1 MAEDGAGGS
10 GNGSTGEA
18 SRLQLLQEMR
28 QQNFDSIRFAS
39 YRTACKLRFIQK
51 KVHLHNVDI
60 WNVIEAFRE
69 NGLNTL
75 EPSSTLGVSRLE
87 TLLSSLF
94 HALNKRVPV
103 SQQAKVDATTALL
116 MNWLLAAYTTGENNK
131 ISVFSVKVALATLCA
146 GKLMDKFRYI
156 HSQISDSNGHMIH
169 WRFAE
174 YLKEVLAL
182 TAAVYESPSFCYTE
196 GLANSIFLQNLKIT
210 VNDFL
215 DTLMSDPGPHCLIWL
230 PLYHR
235 MAAVENVAHPVMC
248 DVCHKENFTGFRYR
262 CQKCHS
268 YQLCQDCFWRG
279 KVSGTHNNDH
289 ETREYSSFKS
299 PSKQIGHSL
308 RKSFRCVPEKG
319 KNSLPRFPEQPEK
332 TLDLSH
338 IVPPSPLPSHNG
350 FPDPGFMAP
359 FDSGSMDS
367 RSTLRSM
374 DSSRLDDE
382 HKLIARYAQRLA
394 QEVRTMPRAASRMSQ
409 ADQAGRAPSDAN
421 LASLDASRTQ
431 RELISQ
437 LEAKNKEIIREI
449 ARLRRQQEIE
459 AAGLENPALMSE
471 LRALRQRK
479 DELETHLATLQDS
492 RRQLMVQLEG
502 LMKMLKNHQASP
514 RSTPNSSPRSTK
526 SPPLPPGAVS
536 SSRSAPP
543 TPGGPLSTT
552 PQQQQQQSQ
561 NQQQMSQSYQN
572 PVPTTSVAN
581 VPSNAMLGTIQNPI
595 PDNLSC
601 VGGDVRSAF
610 RTNSLPGSGSSSANN
625 SLGRSLRNDL
635 LVAADSVT
643 NAMSTLVRELNSDF
657 EAGED
662 GDDSSGGGNSW
673 REELQ
678 RRYQQGKP
686 SATPSMIIGQRD
698 ISSFHAISELT
709 HIQELWIVECGLQDI
724 PPFKENCPLKEL
736 YLYSNEISCVS
747 NLETCTFLT
756 TLYLS
761 GNNIQSLQTLTDL
774 PWLENLNLAD
784 NKLKRI
790 NKYSLKKSKLRYLN
804 LAGNQLCFI
813 REIRNLSQLQKLRSL
828 VFADLLHGECPIVAL
843 CNYLTR
849 LCKQFLEESL
859 CSVIKHD
866 IGITGLRLYKVTEV
880 CNKELDQLNLCND
893 DNLQSN
899 ECNMILKIL
908 TIPEVTDI
916 QIWPFNFF
924 KTDLFT
930 NEKLTVTNCL
940 AVADSEW
947 LSKMLTT
954 KKHGNILNL
963 LDNFERRRVLSN
975 VLQKA
980 LKIQDL
986 CAICCSLTTFHIPM
1000 PLKYLVRLN
1009 LGSNFIS
1016 VLNEFTQKNFPS
1028 LKYLD
1033 LTNNLITTLEP
1044 MGSFCTLEE
1053 FYCSNNKIQNLLQID
1068 NVKTWQMLNVIDLS
1082 NNPIHKEAL
1091 YKEFI
1096 IFHLSNI
1103 KYISGERIQSSDIT
1117 KAEGIFGNKLDN
1129 YVLTTMYK
1137 TDRLTT
1143 ITQLSIINC
1152 SLSKVCHLLF

>member
-1 MAEDGAGGS
+1 MESDSDYIQRVPKMSRDPKVAGSSGKMAEDGAGGS

-156 HSQISDSNGHMIH
+156 YSQISDSNGHMIH

-182 TAAVYESPSFCYTE
+182 TAAVYETPSFGYTE
-196 GLANSIFLQNLKIT
+196 GLSNSIFPQNLKVT

-235 MAAVENVAHPVMC
+235 MAAVETMAHPVMC

-394 QEVRTMPRAASRMSQ
+394 QEARTMPRASSRMSQ
-409 ADQAGRAPSDAN
+409 AEQAGRAPSDAN
-421 LASLDASRTQ
+421 LVSLDASRAQ

-437 LEAKNKEIIREI
+437 LEAKNKEIMREI
-449 ARLRRQQEIE
+449 ARLREREREGVRTYWYATERQQEIE

-471 LRALRQRK
+471 LRALRQKK

-526 SPPLPPGAVS
+526 SPPLPPGAVP

-561 NQQQMSQSYQN
+561 CQQQMSQSYQN

-678 RRYQQGKP
+678 RRYQQENDFLAELRARNVNMTQTP
-686 SATPSMIIGQRD
+686 SATPS
-698 ISSFHAISELT
+698 SE
-709 HIQELWIVECGLQDI
+709 QEQ
-724 PPFKENCPLKEL
+724 
-736 YLYSNEISCVS
+736 
-747 NLETCTFLT
+747 
-756 TLYLS
+756 
-761 GNNIQSLQTLTDL
+761 
-774 PWLENLNLAD
+774 
-784 NKLKRI
+784 
-790 NKYSLKKSKLRYLN
+790 
-804 LAGNQLCFI
+804 
-813 REIRNLSQLQKLRSL
+813 
-828 VFADLLHGECPIVAL
+828 
-843 CNYLTR
+843 
-849 LCKQFLEESL
+849 
-859 CSVIKHD
+859 
-866 IGITGLRLYKVTEV
+866 
-880 CNKELDQLNLCND
+880 
-893 DNLQSN
+893 
-899 ECNMILKIL
+899 
-908 TIPEVTDI
+908 
-916 QIWPFNFF
+916 
-924 KTDLFT
+924 
-930 NEKLTVTNCL
+930 
-940 AVADSEW
+940 
-947 LSKMLTT
+947 
-954 KKHGNILNL
+954 
-963 LDNFERRRVLSN
+963 ER
-975 VLQKA
+975 
-980 LKIQDL
+980 
-986 CAICCSLTTFHIPM
+986 
-1000 PLKYLVRLN
+1000 
-1009 LGSNFIS
+1009 
-1016 VLNEFTQKNFPS
+1016 
-1028 LKYLD
+1028 
-1033 LTNNLITTLEP
+1033 
-1044 MGSFCTLEE
+1044 
-1053 FYCSNNKIQNLLQID
+1053 
-1068 NVKTWQMLNVIDLS
+1068 
-1082 NNPIHKEAL
+1082 
-1091 YKEFI
+1091 
-1096 IFHLSNI
+1096 
-1103 KYISGERIQSSDIT
+1103 GEREEADGEKEEENESNWT
-1117 KAEGIFGNKLDN
+1117 EPVKRWVN
-1129 YVLTTMYK
+1129 
-1137 TDRLTT
+1137 R
-1143 ITQLSIINC
+1143 
-1152 SLSKVCHLLF
+1152 

>member
-156 HSQISDSNGHMIH
+156 YSQISDSNGHMIH

-182 TAAVYESPSFCYTE
+182 TAAVYESPSFGYSE
-196 GLANSIFLQNLKIT
+196 GLANSIFPQNSKVT

-235 MAAVENVAHPVMC
+235 MAAVETVAHPVMC
-248 DVCHKENFTGFRYR
+248 DACHKENFTGFRYR

-394 QEVRTMPRAASRMSQ
+394 QEARTMPRAASRMSQ

-421 LASLDASRTQ
+421 LASLDASRAQ

-437 LEAKNKEIIREI
+437 LEAKNKEIMREI

-526 SPPLPPGAVS
+526 SPPLPPGAVP

-561 NQQQMSQSYQN
+561 SQQQMSQSYQSS
-572 PVPTTSVAN
+572 VPTTSVASVTN
-581 VPSNAMLGTIQNPI
+581 NTMLGTIQNPI

-643 NAMSTLVRELNSDF
+643 NAMSTLVRELNSDVLWNVCDAPLVNVSWCLADSDQEDHSHNSGRINIRKPLDF

-678 RRYQQGKP
+678 RRYQQENDFLAELRARNVNMSQTP
-686 SATPSMIIGQRD
+686 SATPS
-698 ISSFHAISELT
+698 SE
-709 HIQELWIVECGLQDI
+709 QEQ
-724 PPFKENCPLKEL
+724 
-736 YLYSNEISCVS
+736 
-747 NLETCTFLT
+747 
-756 TLYLS
+756 
-761 GNNIQSLQTLTDL
+761 
-774 PWLENLNLAD
+774 
-784 NKLKRI
+784 
-790 NKYSLKKSKLRYLN
+790 
-804 LAGNQLCFI
+804 
-813 REIRNLSQLQKLRSL
+813 
-828 VFADLLHGECPIVAL
+828 
-843 CNYLTR
+843 
-849 LCKQFLEESL
+849 
-859 CSVIKHD
+859 
-866 IGITGLRLYKVTEV
+866 
-880 CNKELDQLNLCND
+880 
-893 DNLQSN
+893 
-899 ECNMILKIL
+899 
-908 TIPEVTDI
+908 
-916 QIWPFNFF
+916 
-924 KTDLFT
+924 
-930 NEKLTVTNCL
+930 
-940 AVADSEW
+940 
-947 LSKMLTT
+947 
-954 KKHGNILNL
+954 
-963 LDNFERRRVLSN
+963 ER
-975 VLQKA
+975 
-980 LKIQDL
+980 
-986 CAICCSLTTFHIPM
+986 
-1000 PLKYLVRLN
+1000 
-1009 LGSNFIS
+1009 
-1016 VLNEFTQKNFPS
+1016 
-1028 LKYLD
+1028 
-1033 LTNNLITTLEP
+1033 
-1044 MGSFCTLEE
+1044 
-1053 FYCSNNKIQNLLQID
+1053 
-1068 NVKTWQMLNVIDLS
+1068 
-1082 NNPIHKEAL
+1082 
-1091 YKEFI
+1091 
-1096 IFHLSNI
+1096 
-1103 KYISGERIQSSDIT
+1103 GEREEADGEKEDENESNWT
-1117 KAEGIFGNKLDN
+1117 EPVKRWVN
-1129 YVLTTMYK
+1129 
-1137 TDRLTT
+1137 R
-1143 ITQLSIINC
+1143 
-1152 SLSKVCHLLF
+1152 

>member
-1 MAEDGAGGS
+1 MESDSDYIQRVPKLSRDPKVAGSSGKMAEDGAGGS

-156 HSQISDSNGHMIH
+156 YSQISDSNGHMIH

-182 TAAVYESPSFCYTE
+182 TAAVYETPSFGYTE
-196 GLANSIFLQNLKIT
+196 GLSNSIFPQNLKVT

-235 MAAVENVAHPVMC
+235 MAAVETMAHPVMC

-394 QEVRTMPRAASRMSQ
+394 QEARTMPRASSRMSQ
-409 ADQAGRAPSDAN
+409 AEQAGRAPSDAN
-421 LASLDASRTQ
+421 LVSLDASRAQ

-437 LEAKNKEIIREI
+437 LEAKNKEIMREI
-449 ARLRRQQEIE
+449 ARRQQEIE

-471 LRALRQRK
+471 LRALRQKK

-526 SPPLPPGAVS
+526 SPPLPPGAVP

-561 NQQQMSQSYQN
+561 CQQQMSQSYQN

-643 NAMSTLVRELNSDF
+643 NAMSTLVRELNSDSDQEDHSHNSGRLNIRKPLDF

-678 RRYQQGKP
+678 RRYQQENDFLAELRARNVNMTQTP
-686 SATPSMIIGQRD
+686 SATPS
-698 ISSFHAISELT
+698 SE
-709 HIQELWIVECGLQDI
+709 QEQ
-724 PPFKENCPLKEL
+724 
-736 YLYSNEISCVS
+736 
-747 NLETCTFLT
+747 
-756 TLYLS
+756 
-761 GNNIQSLQTLTDL
+761 
-774 PWLENLNLAD
+774 
-784 NKLKRI
+784 
-790 NKYSLKKSKLRYLN
+790 
-804 LAGNQLCFI
+804 
-813 REIRNLSQLQKLRSL
+813 
-828 VFADLLHGECPIVAL
+828 
-843 CNYLTR
+843 
-849 LCKQFLEESL
+849 
-859 CSVIKHD
+859 
-866 IGITGLRLYKVTEV
+866 
-880 CNKELDQLNLCND
+880 
-893 DNLQSN
+893 
-899 ECNMILKIL
+899 
-908 TIPEVTDI
+908 
-916 QIWPFNFF
+916 
-924 KTDLFT
+924 
-930 NEKLTVTNCL
+930 
-940 AVADSEW
+940 
-947 LSKMLTT
+947 
-954 KKHGNILNL
+954 
-963 LDNFERRRVLSN
+963 ER
-975 VLQKA
+975 
-980 LKIQDL
+980 
-986 CAICCSLTTFHIPM
+986 
-1000 PLKYLVRLN
+1000 
-1009 LGSNFIS
+1009 
-1016 VLNEFTQKNFPS
+1016 
-1028 LKYLD
+1028 
-1033 LTNNLITTLEP
+1033 
-1044 MGSFCTLEE
+1044 
-1053 FYCSNNKIQNLLQID
+1053 
-1068 NVKTWQMLNVIDLS
+1068 
-1082 NNPIHKEAL
+1082 
-1091 YKEFI
+1091 
-1096 IFHLSNI
+1096 
-1103 KYISGERIQSSDIT
+1103 GEREEADGEKEEENESNWT
-1117 KAEGIFGNKLDN
+1117 EPVKRWVN
-1129 YVLTTMYK
+1129 
-1137 TDRLTT
+1137 R
-1143 ITQLSIINC
+1143 
-1152 SLSKVCHLLF
+1152 

>member
-10 GNGSTGEA
+10 GNSSTGEA

-28 QQNFDSIRFAS
+28 QQNFDGIRFAS
-39 YRTACKLRFIQK
+39 YRTACKLRFIQR

-103 SQQAKVDATTALL
+103 SQQSKVDATTALL

-156 HSQISDSNGHMIH
+156 YSQISDSNGHMIH

-174 YLKEVLAL
+174 YLKEVLGL
-182 TAAVYESPSFCYTE
+182 TAAVYESPSFGYSE
-196 GLANSIFLQNLKIT
+196 GLASSIFPQNSKVT

-248 DVCHKENFTGFRYR
+248 DACHKENFTGFRYR
-262 CQKCHS
+262 CQKCHA

-394 QEVRTMPRAASRMSQ
+394 QEARTMPRASSRMSQ

-421 LASLDASRTQ
+421 LASLDTSRAQ

-437 LEAKNKEIIREI
+437 LEAKNKEIMLQI
-449 ARLRRQQEIE
+449 ARLRIE
-459 AAGLENPALMSE
+459 AAGIENPALMSE

-479 DELETHLATLQDS
+479 DELETHLGTLQHS
-492 RRQLMVQLEG
+492 RRQLMVQLDG

-526 SPPLPPGAVS
+526 SPPLPPGAVP

-552 PQQQQQQSQ
+552 PQQQQQQQSQ
-561 NQQQMSQSYQN
+561 SQQQMSQSYQSS
-572 PVPTTSVAN
+572 VPATSVAN
-581 VPSNAMLGTIQNPI
+581 VSSMLGTIQNPI

-678 RRYQQGKP
+678 RRYQQENDFLAELRARNVNMSQTP
-686 SATPSMIIGQRD
+686 SATPS
-698 ISSFHAISELT
+698 SE
-709 HIQELWIVECGLQDI
+709 QEQ
-724 PPFKENCPLKEL
+724 
-736 YLYSNEISCVS
+736 
-747 NLETCTFLT
+747 
-756 TLYLS
+756 
-761 GNNIQSLQTLTDL
+761 
-774 PWLENLNLAD
+774 
-784 NKLKRI
+784 
-790 NKYSLKKSKLRYLN
+790 
-804 LAGNQLCFI
+804 
-813 REIRNLSQLQKLRSL
+813 
-828 VFADLLHGECPIVAL
+828 
-843 CNYLTR
+843 
-849 LCKQFLEESL
+849 
-859 CSVIKHD
+859 
-866 IGITGLRLYKVTEV
+866 
-880 CNKELDQLNLCND
+880 
-893 DNLQSN
+893 
-899 ECNMILKIL
+899 
-908 TIPEVTDI
+908 
-916 QIWPFNFF
+916 
-924 KTDLFT
+924 
-930 NEKLTVTNCL
+930 
-940 AVADSEW
+940 
-947 LSKMLTT
+947 
-954 KKHGNILNL
+954 
-963 LDNFERRRVLSN
+963 ER
-975 VLQKA
+975 
-980 LKIQDL
+980 
-986 CAICCSLTTFHIPM
+986 
-1000 PLKYLVRLN
+1000 
-1009 LGSNFIS
+1009 
-1016 VLNEFTQKNFPS
+1016 
-1028 LKYLD
+1028 
-1033 LTNNLITTLEP
+1033 
-1044 MGSFCTLEE
+1044 
-1053 FYCSNNKIQNLLQID
+1053 
-1068 NVKTWQMLNVIDLS
+1068 
-1082 NNPIHKEAL
+1082 
-1091 YKEFI
+1091 
-1096 IFHLSNI
+1096 
-1103 KYISGERIQSSDIT
+1103 GEREEADGE
-1117 KAEGIFGNKLDN
+1117 KEEDN
-1129 YVLTTMYK
+1129 ESNWTEPVK
-1137 TDRLTT
+1137 RWV
-1143 ITQLSIINC
+1143 NR
-1152 SLSKVCHLLF
+1152 

>member
-1 MAEDGAGGS
+1 MADDGSGGS
-10 GNGSTGEA
+10 SSVGSGEA
-18 SRLQLLQEMR
+18 SRVQLLQEMR

-103 SQQAKVDATTALL
+103 SQQSKVDATTALL
-116 MNWLLAAYTTGENNK
+116 MNWLLAAYTSGENNK
-131 ISVFSVKVALATLCA
+131 ITVFSVKVALATLCA

-156 HSQISDSNGHMIH
+156 YSQISDSNGHMIH
-169 WRFAE
+169 WRFSE

-182 TAAVYESPSFCYTE
+182 TAAVYETPSFVYSD
-196 GLANSIFLQNLKIT
+196 GLASTIFPPNSKIT

-235 MAAVENVAHPVMC
+235 MAAVESVTHPIMC
-248 DVCHKENFTGFRYR
+248 DACHRENFNGFRYR

-289 ETREYSSFKS
+289 ETREYSSFS

-350 FPDPGFMAP
+350 FPDHGFMAP
-359 FDSGSMDS
+359 FDAGSVDS

-394 QEVRTMPRAASRMSQ
+394 QEARTVPRTSSRMSHV
-409 ADQAGRAPSDAN
+409 DQSQGRAPSDAN
-421 LASLDASRTQ
+421 LASLDASRAQ

-437 LEAKNKEIIREI
+437 LEAKNKEIMREI

-526 SPPLPPGAVS
+526 SPPLPPGGIP

-543 TPGGPLSTT
+543 TPGGALSTT
-552 PQQQQQQSQ
+552 PQQQPLQQQTNQQSQQQSQ
-561 NQQQMSQSYQN
+561 QQPQQQQQQQQISQNYQS
-572 PVPTTSVAN
+572 PVLPTSVAN
-581 VPSNAMLGTIQNPI
+581 MPGNAMLGSLQNPI
-595 PDNLSC
+595 PDSLSC

-643 NAMSTLVRELNSDF
+643 NAMSTLVRELNSDSDQEEHSHNSGRHNIRKPLDF

-678 RRYQQGKP
+678 RRYQQENDFLAELRARNASVSQTP
-686 SATPSMIIGQRD
+686 SATPS
-698 ISSFHAISELT
+698 SE
-709 HIQELWIVECGLQDI
+709 QEQERGEREEAEGE
-724 PPFKENCPLKEL
+724 KEE
-736 YLYSNEISCVS
+736 
-747 NLETCTFLT
+747 
-756 TLYLS
+756 
-761 GNNIQSLQTLTDL
+761 
-774 PWLENLNLAD
+774 
-784 NKLKRI
+784 
-790 NKYSLKKSKLRYLN
+790 
-804 LAGNQLCFI
+804 
-813 REIRNLSQLQKLRSL
+813 
-828 VFADLLHGECPIVAL
+828 
-843 CNYLTR
+843 
-849 LCKQFLEESL
+849 
-859 CSVIKHD
+859 
-866 IGITGLRLYKVTEV
+866 
-880 CNKELDQLNLCND
+880 
-893 DNLQSN
+893 
-899 ECNMILKIL
+899 
-908 TIPEVTDI
+908 
-916 QIWPFNFF
+916 
-924 KTDLFT
+924 
-930 NEKLTVTNCL
+930 
-940 AVADSEW
+940 DSEANW
-947 LSKMLTT
+947 A
-954 KKHGNILNL
+954 
-963 LDNFERRRVLSN
+963 E
-975 VLQKA
+975 A
-980 LKIQDL
+980 
-986 CAICCSLTTFHIPM
+986 
-1000 PLKYLVRLN
+1000 
-1009 LGSNFIS
+1009 
-1016 VLNEFTQKNFPS
+1016 
-1028 LKYLD
+1028 
-1033 LTNNLITTLEP
+1033 
-1044 MGSFCTLEE
+1044 
-1053 FYCSNNKIQNLLQID
+1053 
-1068 NVKTWQMLNVIDLS
+1068 VKRWVN
-1082 NNPIHKEAL
+1082 
-1091 YKEFI
+1091 
-1096 IFHLSNI
+1096 
-1103 KYISGERIQSSDIT
+1103 R
-1117 KAEGIFGNKLDN
+1117 
-1129 YVLTTMYK
+1129 
-1137 TDRLTT
+1137 
-1143 ITQLSIINC
+1143 
-1152 SLSKVCHLLF
+1152 

>member
-1 MAEDGAGGS
+1 MAEEGAGGS
-10 GNGSTGEA
+10 GNGSSGET

-28 QQNFDSIRFAS
+28 QQNFDTIRFAS

-103 SQQAKVDATTALL
+103 SQQSKVDATTALL
-116 MNWLLAAYTTGENNK
+116 MNWLLAAYTSGENNK

-156 HSQISDSNGHMIH
+156 YSQISDSNGHMIH
-169 WRFAE
+169 WRFAD

-182 TAAVYESPSFCYTE
+182 TAAVYESPSFGYSE
-196 GLANSIFLQNLKIT
+196 GLANSIFPANSKVT

-235 MAAVENVAHPVMC
+235 MAAVETVAHPIMC
-248 DVCHKENFTGFRYR
+248 DACHRENFTGFRYR

-394 QEVRTMPRAASRMSQ
+394 QEARTMPRTASRMSQ
-409 ADQAGRAPSDAN
+409 GDQAGRAPSDAN
-421 LASLDASRTQ
+421 LASLDASRAQ

-437 LEAKNKEIIREI
+437 LEAKNKEIMREI

-526 SPPLPPGAVS
+526 SPPLPPGAIP

-552 PQQQQQQSQ
+552 PQQQQQQQQQQHQ
-561 NQQQMSQSYQN
+561 NQPQISQSYQS
-572 PVPTTSVAN
+572 PVPTTVAN
-581 VPSNAMLGTIQNPI
+581 AQGNAMLGTIQNPI
-595 PDNLSC
+595 PDSLSC
-601 VGGDVRSAF
+601 VGGDV

-643 NAMSTLVRELNSDF
+643 NAMSTLVRELNSDSDQEDHSHNSGRMNIRKPLDF

-678 RRYQQGKP
+678 RRYQQENDFLAELRARNANMP
-686 SATPSMIIGQRD
+686 QTPS
-698 ISSFHAISELT
+698 
-709 HIQELWIVECGLQDI
+709 
-724 PPFKENCPLKEL
+724 
-736 YLYSNEISCVS
+736 
-747 NLETCTFLT
+747 T
-756 TLYLS
+756 TLS
-761 GNNIQSLQTLTDL
+761 SDL
-774 PWLENLNLAD
+774 E
-784 NKLKRI
+784 
-790 NKYSLKKSKLRYLN
+790 
-804 LAGNQLCFI
+804 Q
-813 REIRNLSQLQKLRSL
+813 
-828 VFADLLHGECPIVAL
+828 
-843 CNYLTR
+843 
-849 LCKQFLEESL
+849 
-859 CSVIKHD
+859 
-866 IGITGLRLYKVTEV
+866 
-880 CNKELDQLNLCND
+880 
-893 DNLQSN
+893 
-899 ECNMILKIL
+899 
-908 TIPEVTDI
+908 
-916 QIWPFNFF
+916 
-924 KTDLFT
+924 
-930 NEKLTVTNCL
+930 
-940 AVADSEW
+940 
-947 LSKMLTT
+947 
-954 KKHGNILNL
+954 
-963 LDNFERRRVLSN
+963 ER
-975 VLQKA
+975 
-980 LKIQDL
+980 
-986 CAICCSLTTFHIPM
+986 
-1000 PLKYLVRLN
+1000 
-1009 LGSNFIS
+1009 
-1016 VLNEFTQKNFPS
+1016 
-1028 LKYLD
+1028 
-1033 LTNNLITTLEP
+1033 
-1044 MGSFCTLEE
+1044 
-1053 FYCSNNKIQNLLQID
+1053 
-1068 NVKTWQMLNVIDLS
+1068 
-1082 NNPIHKEAL
+1082 
-1091 YKEFI
+1091 
-1096 IFHLSNI
+1096 
-1103 KYISGERIQSSDIT
+1103 GEREE
-1117 KAEGIFGNKLDN
+1117 AEGEKEDENDSNWAEAVKRWVN
-1129 YVLTTMYK
+1129 
-1137 TDRLTT
+1137 R
-1143 ITQLSIINC
+1143 
-1152 SLSKVCHLLF
+1152 

>member
-1 MAEDGAGGS
+1 MADDGAS
-10 GNGSTGEA
+10 GNSSSGEA

-60 WNVIEAFRE
+60 WNAIEAFRE

-116 MNWLLAAYTTGENNK
+116 MNWLLAAYTSGENNK

-156 HSQISDSNGHMIH
+156 FSQISDGNGHMIH

-182 TAAVYESPSFCYTE
+182 TAAVYETPSFGYSE
-196 GLANSIFLQNLKIT
+196 GLANSIFPPNSKVT

-235 MAAVENVAHPVMC
+235 MAAVETVTHPIAC
-248 DVCHKENFTGFRYR
+248 DACHRENFTGFRYR

-289 ETREYSSFKS
+289 ETREYSSFS

-319 KNSLPRFPEQPEK
+319 KNSIPRFPEQPEK

-394 QEVRTMPRAASRMSQ
+394 QEARTVPRAASRISQ
-409 ADQAGRAPSDAN
+409 ADQAGRTPSDAN
-421 LASLDASRTQ
+421 LASLDASRAQ

-437 LEAKNKEIIREI
+437 LEAKNKEIMREI

-526 SPPLPPGAVS
+526 SPPLPPGALS

-552 PQQQQQQSQ
+552 PQQQQQQQQS
-561 NQQQMSQSYQN
+561 QQQMSQSYQS
-572 PVPTTSVAN
+572 PVPPTSVAAN
-581 VPSNAMLGTIQNPI
+581 MAGNAMLGTIQNPV
-595 PDNLSC
+595 PDSLSC

-643 NAMSTLVRELNSDF
+643 NAMSTLVRELNSDSDQEDQSHTSFRRNIRKPIDF

-673 REELQ
+673 REELH
-678 RRYQQGKP
+678 RRYQQENDFLAELRARNITLSQTP
-686 SATPSMIIGQRD
+686 SATPSC
-698 ISSFHAISELT
+698 E
-709 HIQELWIVECGLQDI
+709 QEHDRGEREEAEGE
-724 PPFKENCPLKEL
+724 KE
-736 YLYSNEISCVS
+736 
-747 NLETCTFLT
+747 
-756 TLYLS
+756 
-761 GNNIQSLQTLTDL
+761 
-774 PWLENLNLAD
+774 
-784 NKLKRI
+784 
-790 NKYSLKKSKLRYLN
+790 
-804 LAGNQLCFI
+804 
-813 REIRNLSQLQKLRSL
+813 
-828 VFADLLHGECPIVAL
+828 
-843 CNYLTR
+843 
-849 LCKQFLEESL
+849 
-859 CSVIKHD
+859 
-866 IGITGLRLYKVTEV
+866 
-880 CNKELDQLNLCND
+880 D
-893 DNLQSN
+893 DN
-899 ECNMILKIL
+899 
-908 TIPEVTDI
+908 EVN
-916 QIWPFNFF
+916 WA
-924 KTDLFT
+924 
-930 NEKLTVTNCL
+930 E
-940 AVADSEW
+940 AVKRW
-947 LSKMLTT
+947 V
-954 KKHGNILNL
+954 N
-963 LDNFERRRVLSN
+963 R
-975 VLQKA
+975 
-980 LKIQDL
+980 
-986 CAICCSLTTFHIPM
+986 
-1000 PLKYLVRLN
+1000 
-1009 LGSNFIS
+1009 
-1016 VLNEFTQKNFPS
+1016 
-1028 LKYLD
+1028 
-1033 LTNNLITTLEP
+1033 
-1044 MGSFCTLEE
+1044 
-1053 FYCSNNKIQNLLQID
+1053 
-1068 NVKTWQMLNVIDLS
+1068 
-1082 NNPIHKEAL
+1082 
-1091 YKEFI
+1091 
-1096 IFHLSNI
+1096 
-1103 KYISGERIQSSDIT
+1103 
-1117 KAEGIFGNKLDN
+1117 
-1129 YVLTTMYK
+1129 
-1137 TDRLTT
+1137 
-1143 ITQLSIINC
+1143 
-1152 SLSKVCHLLF
+1152 

>member
-643 NAMSTLVRELNSDF
+643 NAMSTLVRELNSDSDQEDHSHNSGRLNIRKPLDF

-686 SATPSMIIGQRD
+686 SATPS
-698 ISSFHAISELT
+698 SE
-709 HIQELWIVECGLQDI
+709 QEQ
-724 PPFKENCPLKEL
+724 
-736 YLYSNEISCVS
+736 
-747 NLETCTFLT
+747 
-756 TLYLS
+756 
-761 GNNIQSLQTLTDL
+761 
-774 PWLENLNLAD
+774 
-784 NKLKRI
+784 
-790 NKYSLKKSKLRYLN
+790 
-804 LAGNQLCFI
+804 
-813 REIRNLSQLQKLRSL
+813 
-828 VFADLLHGECPIVAL
+828 
-843 CNYLTR
+843 
-849 LCKQFLEESL
+849 
-859 CSVIKHD
+859 
-866 IGITGLRLYKVTEV
+866 
-880 CNKELDQLNLCND
+880 
-893 DNLQSN
+893 
-899 ECNMILKIL
+899 
-908 TIPEVTDI
+908 
-916 QIWPFNFF
+916 
-924 KTDLFT
+924 
-930 NEKLTVTNCL
+930 
-940 AVADSEW
+940 
-947 LSKMLTT
+947 
-954 KKHGNILNL
+954 
-963 LDNFERRRVLSN
+963 ER
-975 VLQKA
+975 
-980 LKIQDL
+980 
-986 CAICCSLTTFHIPM
+986 
-1000 PLKYLVRLN
+1000 
-1009 LGSNFIS
+1009 
-1016 VLNEFTQKNFPS
+1016 
-1028 LKYLD
+1028 
-1033 LTNNLITTLEP
+1033 
-1044 MGSFCTLEE
+1044 
-1053 FYCSNNKIQNLLQID
+1053 
-1068 NVKTWQMLNVIDLS
+1068 
-1082 NNPIHKEAL
+1082 
-1091 YKEFI
+1091 
-1096 IFHLSNI
+1096 
-1103 KYISGERIQSSDIT
+1103 GEREEADGE
-1117 KAEGIFGNKLDN
+1117 KKEDN
-1129 YVLTTMYK
+1129 ESNWTEPVK
-1137 TDRLTT
+1137 RWV
-1143 ITQLSIINC
+1143 NR
-1152 SLSKVCHLLF
+1152 

>member
-10 GNGSTGEA
+10 GNSSTGEA

-156 HSQISDSNGHMIH
+156 YSQISDSNGHMIH
-169 WRFAE
+169 WRFSD

-182 TAAVYESPSFCYTE
+182 TAAVYESPSFGYSE
-196 GLANSIFLQNLKIT
+196 GLANSIFPQNSKVT

-235 MAAVENVAHPVMC
+235 MAAVETVAHPVMC
-248 DVCHKENFTGFRYR
+248 DACHKENFTGFRYR

-338 IVPPSPLPSHNG
+338 IVSRFHGSFRFWIDG
-350 FPDPGFMAP
+350 QP
-359 FDSGSMDS
+359 FYFK
-367 RSTLRSM
+367 
-374 DSSRLDDE
+374 E
-382 HKLIARYAQRLA
+382 
-394 QEVRTMPRAASRMSQ
+394 
-409 ADQAGRAPSDAN
+409 GRAPSDAN
-421 LASLDASRTQ
+421 LASLDASRAQ

-437 LEAKNKEIIREI
+437 LEAKNKEIMREI

-526 SPPLPPGAVS
+526 SPPLPPGAVP

-552 PQQQQQQSQ
+552 PQQQQQQQQSQ
-561 NQQQMSQSYQN
+561 SQQQMSQSYQS
-572 PVPTTSVAN
+572 PVPTTSVASVTN
-581 VPSNAMLGTIQNPI
+581 NTMLGTIQNPI

-643 NAMSTLVRELNSDF
+643 NAMSTLVRELNSDSDQEDHSHNSGRINIRKPLDF

-678 RRYQQGKP
+678 RRYQQENDFLAELRARNVNISQTP
-686 SATPSMIIGQRD
+686 SATPS
-698 ISSFHAISELT
+698 SE
-709 HIQELWIVECGLQDI
+709 QEQ
-724 PPFKENCPLKEL
+724 
-736 YLYSNEISCVS
+736 
-747 NLETCTFLT
+747 
-756 TLYLS
+756 
-761 GNNIQSLQTLTDL
+761 
-774 PWLENLNLAD
+774 
-784 NKLKRI
+784 
-790 NKYSLKKSKLRYLN
+790 
-804 LAGNQLCFI
+804 
-813 REIRNLSQLQKLRSL
+813 
-828 VFADLLHGECPIVAL
+828 
-843 CNYLTR
+843 
-849 LCKQFLEESL
+849 
-859 CSVIKHD
+859 
-866 IGITGLRLYKVTEV
+866 
-880 CNKELDQLNLCND
+880 
-893 DNLQSN
+893 
-899 ECNMILKIL
+899 
-908 TIPEVTDI
+908 
-916 QIWPFNFF
+916 
-924 KTDLFT
+924 
-930 NEKLTVTNCL
+930 
-940 AVADSEW
+940 
-947 LSKMLTT
+947 
-954 KKHGNILNL
+954 
-963 LDNFERRRVLSN
+963 ER
-975 VLQKA
+975 
-980 LKIQDL
+980 
-986 CAICCSLTTFHIPM
+986 
-1000 PLKYLVRLN
+1000 
-1009 LGSNFIS
+1009 
-1016 VLNEFTQKNFPS
+1016 
-1028 LKYLD
+1028 
-1033 LTNNLITTLEP
+1033 
-1044 MGSFCTLEE
+1044 
-1053 FYCSNNKIQNLLQID
+1053 
-1068 NVKTWQMLNVIDLS
+1068 
-1082 NNPIHKEAL
+1082 
-1091 YKEFI
+1091 
-1096 IFHLSNI
+1096 
-1103 KYISGERIQSSDIT
+1103 GEREEADGEKEDENESNWT
-1117 KAEGIFGNKLDN
+1117 EPAKKWVN
-1129 YVLTTMYK
+1129 
-1137 TDRLTT
+1137 R
-1143 ITQLSIINC
+1143 
-1152 SLSKVCHLLF
+1152 

>member
-1 MAEDGAGGS
+1 MQETTKLAVLSKILREKIVLILLSTVIIKYKMAEDGAGGS
-10 GNGSTGEA
+10 GNSSTGEA

-28 QQNFDSIRFAS
+28 QQNFDTIRFAS

-116 MNWLLAAYTTGENNK
+116 MNWLIAAYTTGENNK

-156 HSQISDSNGHMIH
+156 YSQISDSNGHMIH
-169 WRFAE
+169 WRFSE
-174 YLKEVLAL
+174 YLKEVLSL
-182 TAAVYESPSFCYTE
+182 TAAVYESPSFGYSE
-196 GLANSIFLQNLKIT
+196 GLANSIFPQNSKVT

-235 MAAVENVAHPVMC
+235 MAAVETVAHPVMC
-248 DVCHKENFTGFRYR
+248 DACHKENFTGFRYR

-394 QEVRTMPRAASRMSQ
+394 QEARTM
-409 ADQAGRAPSDAN
+409 GRTPSDAN
-421 LASLDASRTQ
+421 LASLDASRAQ

-437 LEAKNKEIIREI
+437 LEAKNKEIMREI

-526 SPPLPPGAVS
+526 SPPLPPGAVP

-552 PQQQQQQSQ
+552 PQQQQQQQSQ
-561 NQQQMSQSYQN
+561 SQQQMSQSYQS
-572 PVPTTSVAN
+572 PVPTTSVASVTN
-581 VPSNAMLGTIQNPI
+581 NTMLGTIQNPI

-643 NAMSTLVRELNSDF
+643 NAMSTLVRELNSDSDQEDHSHNSGRINIRKPLDF

-678 RRYQQGKP
+678 RRYQQENDFLAELRARNVNISQTP
-686 SATPSMIIGQRD
+686 SATPS
-698 ISSFHAISELT
+698 SE
-709 HIQELWIVECGLQDI
+709 QEQ
-724 PPFKENCPLKEL
+724 
-736 YLYSNEISCVS
+736 
-747 NLETCTFLT
+747 
-756 TLYLS
+756 
-761 GNNIQSLQTLTDL
+761 
-774 PWLENLNLAD
+774 
-784 NKLKRI
+784 
-790 NKYSLKKSKLRYLN
+790 
-804 LAGNQLCFI
+804 
-813 REIRNLSQLQKLRSL
+813 
-828 VFADLLHGECPIVAL
+828 
-843 CNYLTR
+843 
-849 LCKQFLEESL
+849 
-859 CSVIKHD
+859 
-866 IGITGLRLYKVTEV
+866 
-880 CNKELDQLNLCND
+880 
-893 DNLQSN
+893 
-899 ECNMILKIL
+899 
-908 TIPEVTDI
+908 
-916 QIWPFNFF
+916 
-924 KTDLFT
+924 
-930 NEKLTVTNCL
+930 
-940 AVADSEW
+940 
-947 LSKMLTT
+947 
-954 KKHGNILNL
+954 
-963 LDNFERRRVLSN
+963 ER
-975 VLQKA
+975 
-980 LKIQDL
+980 
-986 CAICCSLTTFHIPM
+986 
-1000 PLKYLVRLN
+1000 
-1009 LGSNFIS
+1009 
-1016 VLNEFTQKNFPS
+1016 
-1028 LKYLD
+1028 
-1033 LTNNLITTLEP
+1033 
-1044 MGSFCTLEE
+1044 
-1053 FYCSNNKIQNLLQID
+1053 
-1068 NVKTWQMLNVIDLS
+1068 
-1082 NNPIHKEAL
+1082 
-1091 YKEFI
+1091 
-1096 IFHLSNI
+1096 
-1103 KYISGERIQSSDIT
+1103 GEREEADGEKEDENET
-1117 KAEGIFGNKLDN
+1117 NWTEPAKKWVN
-1129 YVLTTMYK
+1129 
-1137 TDRLTT
+1137 R
-1143 ITQLSIINC
+1143 
-1152 SLSKVCHLLF
+1152 

>member
-1 MAEDGAGGS
+1 MESDSDYIQRVPKLSRDPKVAGSSGKMAEDGAGGS

-156 HSQISDSNGHMIH
+156 YSQISDSNGHMIH

-182 TAAVYESPSFCYTE
+182 TAAVYETPSFGYTE
-196 GLANSIFLQNLKIT
+196 GLSNSIFPQNLKVT

-235 MAAVENVAHPVMC
+235 MAAVETMAHPVMC

-394 QEVRTMPRAASRMSQ
+394 QEARTMPRASSRMSQ
-409 ADQAGRAPSDAN
+409 AEQAGRAPSDAN
-421 LASLDASRTQ
+421 LVSLDASRAQ

-437 LEAKNKEIIREI
+437 LEAKNKEIMREI
-449 ARLRRQQEIE
+449 ARLREREREGVRTYWYATERQQEIE

-471 LRALRQRK
+471 LRALRQKK

-526 SPPLPPGAVS
+526 SPPLPPGAVP

-561 NQQQMSQSYQN
+561 CQQQMSQSYQN

-678 RRYQQGKP
+678 RRYQQENDFLAELRARNVNMTQTP
-686 SATPSMIIGQRD
+686 SATPS
-698 ISSFHAISELT
+698 SE
-709 HIQELWIVECGLQDI
+709 QEQ
-724 PPFKENCPLKEL
+724 
-736 YLYSNEISCVS
+736 
-747 NLETCTFLT
+747 
-756 TLYLS
+756 
-761 GNNIQSLQTLTDL
+761 
-774 PWLENLNLAD
+774 
-784 NKLKRI
+784 
-790 NKYSLKKSKLRYLN
+790 
-804 LAGNQLCFI
+804 
-813 REIRNLSQLQKLRSL
+813 
-828 VFADLLHGECPIVAL
+828 
-843 CNYLTR
+843 
-849 LCKQFLEESL
+849 
-859 CSVIKHD
+859 
-866 IGITGLRLYKVTEV
+866 
-880 CNKELDQLNLCND
+880 
-893 DNLQSN
+893 
-899 ECNMILKIL
+899 
-908 TIPEVTDI
+908 
-916 QIWPFNFF
+916 
-924 KTDLFT
+924 
-930 NEKLTVTNCL
+930 
-940 AVADSEW
+940 
-947 LSKMLTT
+947 
-954 KKHGNILNL
+954 
-963 LDNFERRRVLSN
+963 ER
-975 VLQKA
+975 
-980 LKIQDL
+980 
-986 CAICCSLTTFHIPM
+986 
-1000 PLKYLVRLN
+1000 
-1009 LGSNFIS
+1009 
-1016 VLNEFTQKNFPS
+1016 
-1028 LKYLD
+1028 
-1033 LTNNLITTLEP
+1033 
-1044 MGSFCTLEE
+1044 
-1053 FYCSNNKIQNLLQID
+1053 
-1068 NVKTWQMLNVIDLS
+1068 
-1082 NNPIHKEAL
+1082 
-1091 YKEFI
+1091 
-1096 IFHLSNI
+1096 
-1103 KYISGERIQSSDIT
+1103 GEREEADGEKEEENESNWT
-1117 KAEGIFGNKLDN
+1117 EPVKRWVN
-1129 YVLTTMYK
+1129 
-1137 TDRLTT
+1137 R
-1143 ITQLSIINC
+1143 
-1152 SLSKVCHLLF
+1152 

>member
-1 MAEDGAGGS
+1 MADDGAS
-10 GNGSTGEA
+10 GNSSSGEA

-60 WNVIEAFRE
+60 WNAIEAFRE

-116 MNWLLAAYTTGENNK
+116 MNWLLAAYTSGENNK

-156 HSQISDSNGHMIH
+156 FSQISDGNGHMIH

-182 TAAVYESPSFCYTE
+182 TAAVYETPSFGYSE
-196 GLANSIFLQNLKIT
+196 GLANSIFPPNSKVT

-235 MAAVENVAHPVMC
+235 MAAVETVTHPIAC
-248 DVCHKENFTGFRYR
+248 DACHRENFTGFRYR

-319 KNSLPRFPEQPEK
+319 KNSIPRFPEQPEK

-394 QEVRTMPRAASRMSQ
+394 QEARTPRAASRISQ
-409 ADQAGRAPSDAN
+409 ADQAGRTPSDAN
-421 LASLDASRTQ
+421 LASLDASRAQ

-437 LEAKNKEIIREI
+437 LEAKNKEIMREI

-526 SPPLPPGAVS
+526 SPPLPPGALS

-552 PQQQQQQSQ
+552 PQQQQQQQQS
-561 NQQQMSQSYQN
+561 QQQMSQSYQS
-572 PVPTTSVAN
+572 PVPPTSVAAN
-581 VPSNAMLGTIQNPI
+581 MAGNAMLGTIQNPV
-595 PDNLSC
+595 PDSLSC

-643 NAMSTLVRELNSDF
+643 NAMSTLVRELNSDSDQEDQSHTSFRRNIRKPIDF

-673 REELQ
+673 REELH
-678 RRYQQGKP
+678 RRYQQENDFLAELRARNITLSQTP
-686 SATPSMIIGQRD
+686 SATPSC
-698 ISSFHAISELT
+698 E
-709 HIQELWIVECGLQDI
+709 QEHDRGEREEAEGE
-724 PPFKENCPLKEL
+724 KE
-736 YLYSNEISCVS
+736 
-747 NLETCTFLT
+747 
-756 TLYLS
+756 
-761 GNNIQSLQTLTDL
+761 
-774 PWLENLNLAD
+774 
-784 NKLKRI
+784 
-790 NKYSLKKSKLRYLN
+790 
-804 LAGNQLCFI
+804 
-813 REIRNLSQLQKLRSL
+813 
-828 VFADLLHGECPIVAL
+828 
-843 CNYLTR
+843 
-849 LCKQFLEESL
+849 
-859 CSVIKHD
+859 
-866 IGITGLRLYKVTEV
+866 
-880 CNKELDQLNLCND
+880 D
-893 DNLQSN
+893 DN
-899 ECNMILKIL
+899 
-908 TIPEVTDI
+908 EVN
-916 QIWPFNFF
+916 WA
-924 KTDLFT
+924 
-930 NEKLTVTNCL
+930 E
-940 AVADSEW
+940 AVKRW
-947 LSKMLTT
+947 V
-954 KKHGNILNL
+954 N
-963 LDNFERRRVLSN
+963 R
-975 VLQKA
+975 
-980 LKIQDL
+980 
-986 CAICCSLTTFHIPM
+986 
-1000 PLKYLVRLN
+1000 
-1009 LGSNFIS
+1009 
-1016 VLNEFTQKNFPS
+1016 
-1028 LKYLD
+1028 
-1033 LTNNLITTLEP
+1033 
-1044 MGSFCTLEE
+1044 
-1053 FYCSNNKIQNLLQID
+1053 
-1068 NVKTWQMLNVIDLS
+1068 
-1082 NNPIHKEAL
+1082 
-1091 YKEFI
+1091 
-1096 IFHLSNI
+1096 
-1103 KYISGERIQSSDIT
+1103 
-1117 KAEGIFGNKLDN
+1117 
-1129 YVLTTMYK
+1129 
-1137 TDRLTT
+1137 
-1143 ITQLSIINC
+1143 
-1152 SLSKVCHLLF
+1152 

>member
-156 HSQISDSNGHMIH
+156 YSQISDSNGHMIH
-169 WRFAE
+169 WRFVE

-182 TAAVYESPSFCYTE
+182 TAAVYETPSFGYTE
-196 GLANSIFLQNLKIT
+196 GLSNAIFPQNLKVT

-215 DTLMSDPGPHCLIWL
+215 DTLMSDPGPNLLIWL

-235 MAAVENVAHPVMC
+235 MAAVETVAHPVMC

-394 QEVRTMPRAASRMSQ
+394 QEARTMPRASSRMSQ
-409 ADQAGRAPSDAN
+409 AEQAGRAPSDAN
-421 LASLDASRTQ
+421 LVSLDASRAQ

-437 LEAKNKEIIREI
+437 LEAKNKEIMREI

-471 LRALRQRK
+471 LRALRQKK

-526 SPPLPPGAVS
+526 SPPLPPGAVP

-561 NQQQMSQSYQN
+561 CQQQMSQSYQN

-678 RRYQQGKP
+678 RRYQQENDFLAELRARNVNMTQTP
-686 SATPSMIIGQRD
+686 SATPS
-698 ISSFHAISELT
+698 SE
-709 HIQELWIVECGLQDI
+709 QEQ
-724 PPFKENCPLKEL
+724 
-736 YLYSNEISCVS
+736 
-747 NLETCTFLT
+747 
-756 TLYLS
+756 
-761 GNNIQSLQTLTDL
+761 
-774 PWLENLNLAD
+774 
-784 NKLKRI
+784 
-790 NKYSLKKSKLRYLN
+790 
-804 LAGNQLCFI
+804 
-813 REIRNLSQLQKLRSL
+813 
-828 VFADLLHGECPIVAL
+828 
-843 CNYLTR
+843 
-849 LCKQFLEESL
+849 
-859 CSVIKHD
+859 
-866 IGITGLRLYKVTEV
+866 
-880 CNKELDQLNLCND
+880 
-893 DNLQSN
+893 
-899 ECNMILKIL
+899 
-908 TIPEVTDI
+908 
-916 QIWPFNFF
+916 
-924 KTDLFT
+924 
-930 NEKLTVTNCL
+930 
-940 AVADSEW
+940 
-947 LSKMLTT
+947 
-954 KKHGNILNL
+954 
-963 LDNFERRRVLSN
+963 ER
-975 VLQKA
+975 
-980 LKIQDL
+980 
-986 CAICCSLTTFHIPM
+986 
-1000 PLKYLVRLN
+1000 
-1009 LGSNFIS
+1009 
-1016 VLNEFTQKNFPS
+1016 
-1028 LKYLD
+1028 
-1033 LTNNLITTLEP
+1033 
-1044 MGSFCTLEE
+1044 
-1053 FYCSNNKIQNLLQID
+1053 
-1068 NVKTWQMLNVIDLS
+1068 
-1082 NNPIHKEAL
+1082 
-1091 YKEFI
+1091 
-1096 IFHLSNI
+1096 
-1103 KYISGERIQSSDIT
+1103 GEREEADGE
-1117 KAEGIFGNKLDN
+1117 KEEDN
-1129 YVLTTMYK
+1129 ESNWTEPVK
-1137 TDRLTT
+1137 RWV
-1143 ITQLSIINC
+1143 NR
-1152 SLSKVCHLLF
+1152 

>member
-10 GNGSTGEA
+10 GNSSTGEA

-156 HSQISDSNGHMIH
+156 YSQISDSNGHMIH
-169 WRFAE
+169 WRFSE

-182 TAAVYESPSFCYTE
+182 TAAVYESPSFGYSE
-196 GLANSIFLQNLKIT
+196 GLANSIFPQNSKVT

-235 MAAVENVAHPVMC
+235 MAAVETVAHPVMC
-248 DVCHKENFTGFRYR
+248 DACHKENFTGFRYR

-338 IVPPSPLPSHNG
+338 IVSRFYGSIRFRIYG
-350 FPDPGFMAP
+350 QP
-359 FDSGSMDS
+359 FH
-367 RSTLRSM
+367 LK
-374 DSSRLDDE
+374 E
-382 HKLIARYAQRLA
+382 
-394 QEVRTMPRAASRMSQ
+394 
-409 ADQAGRAPSDAN
+409 GRAPSDAN
-421 LASLDASRTQ
+421 LASLDASRAQ

-437 LEAKNKEIIREI
+437 LEAKNKEIMREI
-449 ARLRRQQEIE
+449 ARRQQEIE

-479 DELETHLATLQDS
+479 DELESHLATLQDS

-526 SPPLPPGAVS
+526 SPPLPPGAVP

-552 PQQQQQQSQ
+552 PQPQQQQSQ
-561 NQQQMSQSYQN
+561 SQQQMSQSYQSS
-572 PVPTTSVAN
+572 VPTTSVASVTN
-581 VPSNAMLGTIQNPI
+581 STMLGTIQNPI

-643 NAMSTLVRELNSDF
+643 NAMSTLVRELNSDSDQEDHSHNSGRINIRKPLDF

-678 RRYQQGKP
+678 RRYQQENDFLAELRARNVNISQTP
-686 SATPSMIIGQRD
+686 SATPS
-698 ISSFHAISELT
+698 SE
-709 HIQELWIVECGLQDI
+709 QEQ
-724 PPFKENCPLKEL
+724 
-736 YLYSNEISCVS
+736 
-747 NLETCTFLT
+747 
-756 TLYLS
+756 
-761 GNNIQSLQTLTDL
+761 
-774 PWLENLNLAD
+774 
-784 NKLKRI
+784 
-790 NKYSLKKSKLRYLN
+790 
-804 LAGNQLCFI
+804 
-813 REIRNLSQLQKLRSL
+813 
-828 VFADLLHGECPIVAL
+828 
-843 CNYLTR
+843 
-849 LCKQFLEESL
+849 
-859 CSVIKHD
+859 
-866 IGITGLRLYKVTEV
+866 
-880 CNKELDQLNLCND
+880 
-893 DNLQSN
+893 
-899 ECNMILKIL
+899 
-908 TIPEVTDI
+908 
-916 QIWPFNFF
+916 
-924 KTDLFT
+924 
-930 NEKLTVTNCL
+930 
-940 AVADSEW
+940 
-947 LSKMLTT
+947 
-954 KKHGNILNL
+954 
-963 LDNFERRRVLSN
+963 ER
-975 VLQKA
+975 
-980 LKIQDL
+980 
-986 CAICCSLTTFHIPM
+986 
-1000 PLKYLVRLN
+1000 
-1009 LGSNFIS
+1009 
-1016 VLNEFTQKNFPS
+1016 
-1028 LKYLD
+1028 
-1033 LTNNLITTLEP
+1033 
-1044 MGSFCTLEE
+1044 
-1053 FYCSNNKIQNLLQID
+1053 
-1068 NVKTWQMLNVIDLS
+1068 
-1082 NNPIHKEAL
+1082 
-1091 YKEFI
+1091 
-1096 IFHLSNI
+1096 
-1103 KYISGERIQSSDIT
+1103 GEREEADGEKEDENET
-1117 KAEGIFGNKLDN
+1117 NWTEPAKKWVN
-1129 YVLTTMYK
+1129 
-1137 TDRLTT
+1137 R
-1143 ITQLSIINC
+1143 
-1152 SLSKVCHLLF
+1152 

>member
-10 GNGSTGEA
+10 GNSSTGEA

-156 HSQISDSNGHMIH
+156 YSQISDGNGHMIH

-182 TAAVYESPSFCYTE
+182 TAAVYESPSFGYSE
-196 GLANSIFLQNLKIT
+196 GLANSIFPQNSRVT

-235 MAAVENVAHPVMC
+235 MAAVETVAHPVMC
-248 DVCHKENFTGFRYR
+248 DACHKENFTGFRYR

-367 RSTLRSM
+367 RSTLR
-374 DSSRLDDE
+374 
-382 HKLIARYAQRLA
+382 RLA
-394 QEVRTMPRAASRMSQ
+394 QEARTMPRASSRMSQ
-409 ADQAGRAPSDAN
+409 AEQAGRAPSDAN
-421 LASLDASRTQ
+421 LASLDASRAQ

-437 LEAKNKEIIREI
+437 LEAKNKEIMREI

-479 DELETHLATLQDS
+479 DELESHLATLQDS
-492 RRQLMVQLEG
+492 RKQLMIQLEG

-526 SPPLPPGAVS
+526 SPPLPPGAVP

-552 PQQQQQQSQ
+552 PQQQQQQTQ
-561 NQQQMSQSYQN
+561 NQQQMSQSYQSS
-572 PVPTTSVAN
+572 VPTTSVAN
-581 VPSNAMLGTIQNPI
+581 VPTNAMLGTIQNPI

-643 NAMSTLVRELNSDF
+643 NAMSTLVRELNSDSDQEDHSHNSGRINIRKPLDF

-678 RRYQQGKP
+678 RRYQQENDFLAELRARNVNMSQTP
-686 SATPSMIIGQRD
+686 SATPS
-698 ISSFHAISELT
+698 SE
-709 HIQELWIVECGLQDI
+709 QEQ
-724 PPFKENCPLKEL
+724 
-736 YLYSNEISCVS
+736 
-747 NLETCTFLT
+747 
-756 TLYLS
+756 
-761 GNNIQSLQTLTDL
+761 
-774 PWLENLNLAD
+774 
-784 NKLKRI
+784 
-790 NKYSLKKSKLRYLN
+790 
-804 LAGNQLCFI
+804 
-813 REIRNLSQLQKLRSL
+813 
-828 VFADLLHGECPIVAL
+828 
-843 CNYLTR
+843 
-849 LCKQFLEESL
+849 
-859 CSVIKHD
+859 
-866 IGITGLRLYKVTEV
+866 
-880 CNKELDQLNLCND
+880 
-893 DNLQSN
+893 
-899 ECNMILKIL
+899 
-908 TIPEVTDI
+908 
-916 QIWPFNFF
+916 
-924 KTDLFT
+924 
-930 NEKLTVTNCL
+930 
-940 AVADSEW
+940 
-947 LSKMLTT
+947 
-954 KKHGNILNL
+954 
-963 LDNFERRRVLSN
+963 ER
-975 VLQKA
+975 
-980 LKIQDL
+980 
-986 CAICCSLTTFHIPM
+986 
-1000 PLKYLVRLN
+1000 
-1009 LGSNFIS
+1009 
-1016 VLNEFTQKNFPS
+1016 
-1028 LKYLD
+1028 
-1033 LTNNLITTLEP
+1033 
-1044 MGSFCTLEE
+1044 
-1053 FYCSNNKIQNLLQID
+1053 
-1068 NVKTWQMLNVIDLS
+1068 
-1082 NNPIHKEAL
+1082 
-1091 YKEFI
+1091 
-1096 IFHLSNI
+1096 
-1103 KYISGERIQSSDIT
+1103 GEREEADGE
-1117 KAEGIFGNKLDN
+1117 KEEDN
-1129 YVLTTMYK
+1129 ENNWTEPVM
-1137 TDRLTT
+1137 RLRPV
-1143 ITQLSIINC
+1143 NR
-1152 SLSKVCHLLF
+1152 

>member
-1 MAEDGAGGS
+1 MSVLSAESYRSLRNNYKRSRRSAQEDSVRRRIIRSFFRVKMAEEGAGGS
-10 GNGSTGEA
+10 GNGSSGET

-28 QQNFDSIRFAS
+28 QQNFDTIRFAS

-103 SQQAKVDATTALL
+103 SQQSKVDATTALL
-116 MNWLLAAYTTGENNK
+116 MNWLLAAYTSGENNK

-156 HSQISDSNGHMIH
+156 YSQISDSNGHMIH
-169 WRFAE
+169 WRFAD

-182 TAAVYESPSFCYTE
+182 TAAVYESPSFGYSD
-196 GLANSIFLQNLKIT
+196 GLANSIFPANSKVT

-235 MAAVENVAHPVMC
+235 MATVETVAHPIMC
-248 DVCHKENFTGFRYR
+248 DACHKENFTGFRYR

-359 FDSGSMDS
+359 FDSGSVDS
-367 RSTLRSM
+367 RSTLR
-374 DSSRLDDE
+374 
-382 HKLIARYAQRLA
+382 RLA
-394 QEVRTMPRAASRMSQ
+394 QEARTVPRTASRMSQ
-409 ADQAGRAPSDAN
+409 ADQAGRAPSDVN
-421 LASLDASRTQ
+421 LASLDASRAQ

-437 LEAKNKEIIREI
+437 LEAKNKEIMREI

-526 SPPLPPGAVS
+526 SPPLPPGAIP

-543 TPGGPLSTT
+543 TPGGPLST
-552 PQQQQQQSQ
+552 PQQQQQQQQQHQQIQQQQMS
-561 NQQQMSQSYQN
+561 QQMSQSYQN
-572 PVPTTSVAN
+572 PIPTTVAN
-581 VPSNAMLGTIQNPI
+581 VQGNAMLGTIQNPI
-595 PDNLSC
+595 PDSLSC

-643 NAMSTLVRELNSDF
+643 NAMSTLVRELNSDVLWNVCDAPPVNVSWWLADSDQEDHSHNSGLMNIRKPLDF

-678 RRYQQGKP
+678 RRYQQENDFLAELRSRNCIPQTP
-686 SATPSMIIGQRD
+686 SATL
-698 ISSFHAISELT
+698 SSE
-709 HIQELWIVECGLQDI
+709 QEQ
-724 PPFKENCPLKEL
+724 
-736 YLYSNEISCVS
+736 
-747 NLETCTFLT
+747 
-756 TLYLS
+756 
-761 GNNIQSLQTLTDL
+761 
-774 PWLENLNLAD
+774 
-784 NKLKRI
+784 
-790 NKYSLKKSKLRYLN
+790 
-804 LAGNQLCFI
+804 
-813 REIRNLSQLQKLRSL
+813 
-828 VFADLLHGECPIVAL
+828 
-843 CNYLTR
+843 
-849 LCKQFLEESL
+849 
-859 CSVIKHD
+859 
-866 IGITGLRLYKVTEV
+866 
-880 CNKELDQLNLCND
+880 
-893 DNLQSN
+893 
-899 ECNMILKIL
+899 
-908 TIPEVTDI
+908 
-916 QIWPFNFF
+916 
-924 KTDLFT
+924 
-930 NEKLTVTNCL
+930 
-940 AVADSEW
+940 
-947 LSKMLTT
+947 
-954 KKHGNILNL
+954 
-963 LDNFERRRVLSN
+963 ER
-975 VLQKA
+975 
-980 LKIQDL
+980 
-986 CAICCSLTTFHIPM
+986 
-1000 PLKYLVRLN
+1000 
-1009 LGSNFIS
+1009 
-1016 VLNEFTQKNFPS
+1016 
-1028 LKYLD
+1028 
-1033 LTNNLITTLEP
+1033 
-1044 MGSFCTLEE
+1044 
-1053 FYCSNNKIQNLLQID
+1053 
-1068 NVKTWQMLNVIDLS
+1068 
-1082 NNPIHKEAL
+1082 
-1091 YKEFI
+1091 
-1096 IFHLSNI
+1096 
-1103 KYISGERIQSSDIT
+1103 GEREEADGE
-1117 KAEGIFGNKLDN
+1117 KEDEDEANWAEAVKRWVN
-1129 YVLTTMYK
+1129 
-1137 TDRLTT
+1137 R
-1143 ITQLSIINC
+1143 
-1152 SLSKVCHLLF
+1152 

>member
-10 GNGSTGEA
+10 GNSSTGEA

-156 HSQISDSNGHMIH
+156 YSQISDSNGHMIH
-169 WRFAE
+169 WRFSD

-182 TAAVYESPSFCYTE
+182 TAAVYESPSFGYSE
-196 GLANSIFLQNLKIT
+196 GLANSIFPQNSKVT

-235 MAAVENVAHPVMC
+235 MAAVETVAHPVMC
-248 DVCHKENFTGFRYR
+248 DACHKENFTGFRYR

-367 RSTLRSM
+367 RSTLR
-374 DSSRLDDE
+374 
-382 HKLIARYAQRLA
+382 RLA
-394 QEVRTMPRAASRMSQ
+394 QEARTM
-409 ADQAGRAPSDAN
+409 GRAPSDAN
-421 LASLDASRTQ
+421 LASLDASRAQ

-437 LEAKNKEIIREI
+437 LEAKNKEIMREI

-526 SPPLPPGAVS
+526 SPPLPPGAVP

-552 PQQQQQQSQ
+552 PQQQQQQQQSQ
-561 NQQQMSQSYQN
+561 SQQQMSQSYQS
-572 PVPTTSVAN
+572 PVPTTSVASVTN
-581 VPSNAMLGTIQNPI
+581 NTMLGTIQNPI

-643 NAMSTLVRELNSDF
+643 NAMSTLVRELNSDSDQEDHSHNSGRINIRKPLDF

-678 RRYQQGKP
+678 RRYQQENDFLAELRARNVNISQTP
-686 SATPSMIIGQRD
+686 SATPS
-698 ISSFHAISELT
+698 SE
-709 HIQELWIVECGLQDI
+709 QEQ
-724 PPFKENCPLKEL
+724 
-736 YLYSNEISCVS
+736 
-747 NLETCTFLT
+747 
-756 TLYLS
+756 
-761 GNNIQSLQTLTDL
+761 
-774 PWLENLNLAD
+774 
-784 NKLKRI
+784 
-790 NKYSLKKSKLRYLN
+790 
-804 LAGNQLCFI
+804 
-813 REIRNLSQLQKLRSL
+813 
-828 VFADLLHGECPIVAL
+828 
-843 CNYLTR
+843 
-849 LCKQFLEESL
+849 
-859 CSVIKHD
+859 
-866 IGITGLRLYKVTEV
+866 
-880 CNKELDQLNLCND
+880 
-893 DNLQSN
+893 
-899 ECNMILKIL
+899 
-908 TIPEVTDI
+908 
-916 QIWPFNFF
+916 
-924 KTDLFT
+924 
-930 NEKLTVTNCL
+930 
-940 AVADSEW
+940 
-947 LSKMLTT
+947 
-954 KKHGNILNL
+954 
-963 LDNFERRRVLSN
+963 ER
-975 VLQKA
+975 
-980 LKIQDL
+980 
-986 CAICCSLTTFHIPM
+986 
-1000 PLKYLVRLN
+1000 
-1009 LGSNFIS
+1009 
-1016 VLNEFTQKNFPS
+1016 
-1028 LKYLD
+1028 
-1033 LTNNLITTLEP
+1033 
-1044 MGSFCTLEE
+1044 
-1053 FYCSNNKIQNLLQID
+1053 
-1068 NVKTWQMLNVIDLS
+1068 
-1082 NNPIHKEAL
+1082 
-1091 YKEFI
+1091 
-1096 IFHLSNI
+1096 
-1103 KYISGERIQSSDIT
+1103 GEREEADGEKEDENESNWT
-1117 KAEGIFGNKLDN
+1117 EPAKKWVN
-1129 YVLTTMYK
+1129 
-1137 TDRLTT
+1137 R
-1143 ITQLSIINC
+1143 
-1152 SLSKVCHLLF
+1152 

>member
-1 MAEDGAGGS
+1 MGKTQPSHFLDKMAEDGAGGS
-10 GNGSTGEA
+10 GNSSTGEA

-156 HSQISDSNGHMIH
+156 YSQISDSNGHMIH
-169 WRFAE
+169 WRFSD

-182 TAAVYESPSFCYTE
+182 TAAVYESPSFGYSE
-196 GLANSIFLQNLKIT
+196 GLANSIFPQNSKVT

-235 MAAVENVAHPVMC
+235 MAAVETVAHPVMC
-248 DVCHKENFTGFRYR
+248 DACHKENFTGFRYR

-367 RSTLRSM
+367 RSTLR
-374 DSSRLDDE
+374 
-382 HKLIARYAQRLA
+382 RLA
-394 QEVRTMPRAASRMSQ
+394 QEARTM
-409 ADQAGRAPSDAN
+409 GRAPSDAN
-421 LASLDASRTQ
+421 LASLDASRAQ

-437 LEAKNKEIIREI
+437 LEAKNKEIMREI

-526 SPPLPPGAVS
+526 SPPLPPGAVP

-552 PQQQQQQSQ
+552 PQQQQQQQQSQ
-561 NQQQMSQSYQN
+561 SQQQMSQSYQS
-572 PVPTTSVAN
+572 PVPTTSVASVTN
-581 VPSNAMLGTIQNPI
+581 NTMLGTIQNPI

-643 NAMSTLVRELNSDF
+643 NAMSTLVRELNSDSDQ
-657 EAGED
+657 EDHSHNSGRINIRKPLDSKALTVNCKLGIVIVNQISRLARMVMIVAAAEILGEKSFSD
-662 GDDSSGGGNSW
+662 AINRKMISW
-673 REELQ
+673 L
-678 RRYQQGKP
+678 
-686 SATPSMIIGQRD
+686 
-698 ISSFHAISELT
+698 
-709 HIQELWIVECGLQDI
+709 
-724 PPFKENCPLKEL
+724 
-736 YLYSNEISCVS
+736 SCVHAMLIS
-747 NLETCTFLT
+747 RKPHL
-756 TLYLS
+756 
-761 GNNIQSLQTLTDL
+761 L
-774 PWLENLNLAD
+774 PHPASK
-784 NKLKRI
+784 NKKEAKGKR
-790 NKYSLKKSKLRYLN
+790 
-804 LAGNQLCFI
+804 Q
-813 REIRNLSQLQKLRSL
+813 
-828 VFADLLHGECPIVAL
+828 
-843 CNYLTR
+843 
-849 LCKQFLEESL
+849 
-859 CSVIKHD
+859 
-866 IGITGLRLYKVTEV
+866 
-880 CNKELDQLNLCND
+880 
-893 DNLQSN
+893 
-899 ECNMILKIL
+899 M
-908 TIPEVTDI
+908 
-916 QIWPFNFF
+916 
-924 KTDLFT
+924 
-930 NEKLTVTNCL
+930 
-940 AVADSEW
+940 
-947 LSKMLTT
+947 
-954 KKHGNILNL
+954 
-963 LDNFERRRVLSN
+963 ERRRMKMN
-975 VLQKA
+975 
-980 LKIQDL
+980 
-986 CAICCSLTTFHIPM
+986 LTGQ
-1000 PLKYLVRLN
+1000 N
-1009 LGSNFIS
+1009 Q
-1016 VLNEFTQKNFPS
+1016 QKNGSTDKFVIHDIYMYS
-1028 LKYLD
+1028 
-1033 LTNNLITTLEP
+1033 NGLE
-1044 MGSFCTLEE
+1044 T
-1053 FYCSNNKIQNLLQID
+1053 
-1068 NVKTWQMLNVIDLS
+1068 
-1082 NNPIHKEAL
+1082 A
-1091 YKEFI
+1091 
-1096 IFHLSNI
+1096 
-1103 KYISGERIQSSDIT
+1103 T
-1117 KAEGIFGNKLDN
+1117 K
-1129 YVLTTMYK
+1129 
-1137 TDRLTT
+1137 
-1143 ITQLSIINC
+1143 
-1152 SLSKVCHLLF
+1152 

>member
-1 MAEDGAGGS
+1 MAEEGAGGS
-10 GNGSTGEA
+10 GNGSSGET

-28 QQNFDSIRFAS
+28 QQNFDTIRFAS

-103 SQQAKVDATTALL
+103 SQQSKVDATTALL
-116 MNWLLAAYTTGENNK
+116 MNWLLAAYTSGENNK

-156 HSQISDSNGHMIH
+156 YSQISDSNGHMIH
-169 WRFAE
+169 WRFAD

-182 TAAVYESPSFCYTE
+182 TAAVYESPSFGYSE
-196 GLANSIFLQNLKIT
+196 GLANSIFPANSKVT

-235 MAAVENVAHPVMC
+235 MAAVETVAHPIMC
-248 DVCHKENFTGFRYR
+248 DACHRENFTGFRYR

-394 QEVRTMPRAASRMSQ
+394 QEARTMPRTASRMSQ
-409 ADQAGRAPSDAN
+409 GDQAGRAPSDAN
-421 LASLDASRTQ
+421 LASLDASRAQ

-437 LEAKNKEIIREI
+437 LEAKNKEIMREI

-526 SPPLPPGAVS
+526 SPPLPPGAIP

-552 PQQQQQQSQ
+552 PQQQQQQQQQQHQ
-561 NQQQMSQSYQN
+561 NQPQISQSYQS
-572 PVPTTSVAN
+572 PVPTTVAN
-581 VPSNAMLGTIQNPI
+581 AQGNAMLGTIQNPI
-595 PDNLSC
+595 PDSLSC

-678 RRYQQGKP
+678 RRYQQENDFLAELRARNANMP
-686 SATPSMIIGQRD
+686 QTPS
-698 ISSFHAISELT
+698 
-709 HIQELWIVECGLQDI
+709 
-724 PPFKENCPLKEL
+724 
-736 YLYSNEISCVS
+736 
-747 NLETCTFLT
+747 T
-756 TLYLS
+756 TLS
-761 GNNIQSLQTLTDL
+761 SDL
-774 PWLENLNLAD
+774 E
-784 NKLKRI
+784 
-790 NKYSLKKSKLRYLN
+790 
-804 LAGNQLCFI
+804 Q
-813 REIRNLSQLQKLRSL
+813 
-828 VFADLLHGECPIVAL
+828 
-843 CNYLTR
+843 
-849 LCKQFLEESL
+849 
-859 CSVIKHD
+859 
-866 IGITGLRLYKVTEV
+866 
-880 CNKELDQLNLCND
+880 
-893 DNLQSN
+893 
-899 ECNMILKIL
+899 
-908 TIPEVTDI
+908 
-916 QIWPFNFF
+916 
-924 KTDLFT
+924 
-930 NEKLTVTNCL
+930 
-940 AVADSEW
+940 
-947 LSKMLTT
+947 
-954 KKHGNILNL
+954 
-963 LDNFERRRVLSN
+963 ER
-975 VLQKA
+975 
-980 LKIQDL
+980 
-986 CAICCSLTTFHIPM
+986 
-1000 PLKYLVRLN
+1000 
-1009 LGSNFIS
+1009 
-1016 VLNEFTQKNFPS
+1016 
-1028 LKYLD
+1028 
-1033 LTNNLITTLEP
+1033 
-1044 MGSFCTLEE
+1044 
-1053 FYCSNNKIQNLLQID
+1053 
-1068 NVKTWQMLNVIDLS
+1068 
-1082 NNPIHKEAL
+1082 
-1091 YKEFI
+1091 
-1096 IFHLSNI
+1096 
-1103 KYISGERIQSSDIT
+1103 GEREE
-1117 KAEGIFGNKLDN
+1117 AEGEKEDENDSNWAEAVKRWVN
-1129 YVLTTMYK
+1129 
-1137 TDRLTT
+1137 R
-1143 ITQLSIINC
+1143 
-1152 SLSKVCHLLF
+1152 

>member
-1 MAEDGAGGS
+1 MGKTQPSHFLDKMAEDGAGGS
-10 GNGSTGEA
+10 GNSSTGEA

-156 HSQISDSNGHMIH
+156 YSQISDSNGHMIH
-169 WRFAE
+169 WRFSD

-182 TAAVYESPSFCYTE
+182 TAAVYESPSFGYSE
-196 GLANSIFLQNLKIT
+196 GLANSIFPQNSKVT

-235 MAAVENVAHPVMC
+235 MAAVETVAHPVMC
-248 DVCHKENFTGFRYR
+248 DACHKENFTGFRYR

-394 QEVRTMPRAASRMSQ
+394 QEARTM
-409 ADQAGRAPSDAN
+409 GRAPSDAN
-421 LASLDASRTQ
+421 LASLDASRAQ

-437 LEAKNKEIIREI
+437 LEAKNKEIMREI

-526 SPPLPPGAVS
+526 SPPLPPGAVP

-552 PQQQQQQSQ
+552 PQQQQQQQQSQ
-561 NQQQMSQSYQN
+561 SQQQMSQSYQS
-572 PVPTTSVAN
+572 PVPTTSVASVTN
-581 VPSNAMLGTIQNPI
+581 NTMLGTIQNPI

-643 NAMSTLVRELNSDF
+643 NAMSTLVRELNSDSDQ
-657 EAGED
+657 EDHSHNSGRINIRKPLDSKALTVNCKLGIVIVNQISRLARMVTIVAAAEILGEKSFSD
-662 GDDSSGGGNSW
+662 AINRKMISW
-673 REELQ
+673 L
-678 RRYQQGKP
+678 
-686 SATPSMIIGQRD
+686 
-698 ISSFHAISELT
+698 
-709 HIQELWIVECGLQDI
+709 
-724 PPFKENCPLKEL
+724 
-736 YLYSNEISCVS
+736 SCVHAMLIS
-747 NLETCTFLT
+747 RKRHL
-756 TLYLS
+756 
-761 GNNIQSLQTLTDL
+761 L
-774 PWLENLNLAD
+774 PHPA
-784 NKLKRI
+784 NKNKKEVKGKR
-790 NKYSLKKSKLRYLN
+790 
-804 LAGNQLCFI
+804 Q
-813 REIRNLSQLQKLRSL
+813 
-828 VFADLLHGECPIVAL
+828 
-843 CNYLTR
+843 
-849 LCKQFLEESL
+849 
-859 CSVIKHD
+859 
-866 IGITGLRLYKVTEV
+866 
-880 CNKELDQLNLCND
+880 
-893 DNLQSN
+893 
-899 ECNMILKIL
+899 M
-908 TIPEVTDI
+908 
-916 QIWPFNFF
+916 
-924 KTDLFT
+924 
-930 NEKLTVTNCL
+930 
-940 AVADSEW
+940 
-947 LSKMLTT
+947 
-954 KKHGNILNL
+954 
-963 LDNFERRRVLSN
+963 ERRRMKMN
-975 VLQKA
+975 
-980 LKIQDL
+980 
-986 CAICCSLTTFHIPM
+986 LTGQ
-1000 PLKYLVRLN
+1000 N
-1009 LGSNFIS
+1009 Q
-1016 VLNEFTQKNFPS
+1016 QKNGSTDKFVIHDIYMYS
-1028 LKYLD
+1028 
-1033 LTNNLITTLEP
+1033 NGLE
-1044 MGSFCTLEE
+1044 T
-1053 FYCSNNKIQNLLQID
+1053 
-1068 NVKTWQMLNVIDLS
+1068 
-1082 NNPIHKEAL
+1082 A
-1091 YKEFI
+1091 
-1096 IFHLSNI
+1096 
-1103 KYISGERIQSSDIT
+1103 T
-1117 KAEGIFGNKLDN
+1117 K
-1129 YVLTTMYK
+1129 
-1137 TDRLTT
+1137 
-1143 ITQLSIINC
+1143 
-1152 SLSKVCHLLF
+1152 